1 MVPRVSSV
9 SDLTLQRMADGSAIF
24 AQLPQATKVCGL
36 QNNTDRQ
43 YTIVLSQGQVDRFYG
58 QDGRLAFDL

>member
-1 MVPRVSSV
+1 
-9 SDLTLQRMADGSAIF
+9 MADGSAIF

-58 QDGRLAFDL
+58 QDGRLAFDLWKLIEVFGN